1 MVDKV
6 LAVLSFAM
14 LAAFAGIIVGFVPDI
29 DLGLVFLFTLVLC
42 AYDFWKTTMNAKG
55 NGGGGDAAR

>member
-1 MVDKV
+1 MVDKM

-14 LAAFAGIIVGFVPDI
+14 LAAFAGVIVGFVPDI

-42 AYDFWKTTMNAKG
+42 AYDFWKTALKGKG
-55 NGGGGDAAR
+55 NGSGGDAAR